1 MRQTGFASY
10 CAVWLLTA
18 QSRSPHWLVMS
29 SKGSS
34 VRSQWLHHCHCPW
47 QYQCQPALKL
57 GHH

>member
-1 MRQTGFASY
+1 
-10 CAVWLLTA
+10 
-18 QSRSPHWLVMS
+18 MS